1 MKVLLLS
8 FWTSA
13 LFTNRYQKKQTQLDT
28 QNKKDIIR
36 YINGL
41 VGLVH
46 NIKIYLLNGKKKKV
60 KSTLEKSGHKTNR
73 FGRKENTY
81 I

>member
-46 NIKIYLLNGKKKKV
+46 NIKIYLLNGKKKK
-60 KSTLEKSGHKTNR
+60 KKKKKN
-73 FGRKENTY
+73 
-81 I
+81 